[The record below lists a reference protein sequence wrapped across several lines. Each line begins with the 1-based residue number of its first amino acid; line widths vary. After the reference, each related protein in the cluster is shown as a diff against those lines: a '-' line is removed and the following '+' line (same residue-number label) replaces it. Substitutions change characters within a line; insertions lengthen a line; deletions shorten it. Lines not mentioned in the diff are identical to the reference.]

1 MNQIKIAFCNHTTLP
16 CTSYLSLI
24 PLTSQNP
31 LKGYSYRQRFDA
43 ALREVSKPT
52 SLSEPDEDVGLWE
65 LIKEALEDME
75 KARLKVK
82 RTDQIYIQLYLNGSY
97 PTSVEEWLQVGIAKE
112 TKINYNVWQN
122 NTSSKVD
129 QIR

>member
-1 MNQIKIAFCNHTTLP
+1 M
-16 CTSYLSLI
+16 
-24 PLTSQNP
+24 TSQKS
-31 LKGYSYRQRFDA
+31 LKGYSFRQRFDA

-75 KARLKVK
+75 KEKLRVK

-97 PTSVEEWLQVGIAKE
+97 PTSVEEWLQVGTAKE
-112 TKINYNVWQN
+112 TKMNYNV
-122 NTSSKVD
+122 
-129 QIR
+129 

>member
-1 MNQIKIAFCNHTTLP
+1 MYTTLP
-16 CTSYLSLI
+16 WTSFLPLI
-24 PLTSQNP
+24 PLTSQKP
-31 LKGYSYRQRFDA
+31 HKGYSYRQRFDA

-65 LIKEALEDME
+65 LIVEAIEDME
-75 KARLKVK
+75 KEKLRVK

-112 TKINYNVWQN
+112 TKISCNV
-122 NTSSKVD
+122 
-129 QIR
+129 